1 MIILER
7 VKMKDNKPKHKVFCV
22 APFVHMWYR
31 NSGSYYILKPCCE
44 VLDKDV
50 YYIDK
55 SKEHKDNIIA
65 DYWNSDYIKD
75 MRKSMLENK
84 PHKFCEE
91 CFKIEKEIGWRHRD
105 AYTGYLNDPTVQFNI
120 ETGNEFNQPI
130 TLDYRPSNL
139 CNLKCRM
146 CGPGSSSEWAK
157 EIDRFKKSHYENL
170 DKMSDNTEVFMMA
183 TDNSYMFD
191 KESNPDD
198 QYKNLPLDKI
208 RRANFLGGE
217 PLLNQEVYD
226 VMSHWIDIGKN
237 DVRISI
243 TTNGTSFTNKW
254 MELFS
259 KFKKINLV
267 ISLDGVEDVFEYV
280 RTNAN
285 WKKVIENCKK
295 VEQLETVNITFSY
308 CIQMYN
314 AFDLTNILNF
324 VKHWNISNDIIFER
338 VHQNFLCT
346 TLLTENDYNK
356 IISDLDMYKKLES
369 NSSKWVDEIINI
381 LKYDRTRI
389 ITEAERTYFKDYT
402 NRIDQA
408 RNTKLTDL
416 SPEFKKYLI

>member
-1 MIILER
+1 
-7 VKMKDNKPKHKVFCV
+7 
-22 APFVHMWYR
+22 
-31 NSGSYYILKPCCE
+31 
-44 VLDKDV
+44 
-50 YYIDK
+50 
-55 SKEHKDNIIA
+55 
-65 DYWNSDYIKD
+65 
-75 MRKSMLENK
+75 
-84 PHKFCEE
+84 
-91 CFKIEKEIGWRHRD
+91 
-105 AYTGYLNDPTVQFNI
+105 
-120 ETGNEFNQPI
+120 
-130 TLDYRPSNL
+130 
-139 CNLKCRM
+139 
-146 CGPGSSSEWAK
+146 
-157 EIDRFKKSHYENL
+157 
-170 DKMSDNTEVFMMA
+170 MSDNTEVFMMSD
-183 TDNSYMFD
+183 DNSYMFD

-259 KFKKINLV
+259 KFKKINLL
-267 ISLDGVEDVFEYV
+267 ISLDGVEDVFEYI

-295 VEQLETVNITFSY
+295 IEQLETVSISFSY

-324 VKHWNISNDIIFER
+324 IKHWNLSNDIIFER

-346 TLLTENDYNK
+346 TLLTEKDYNK
-356 IISDLDMYKKLES
+356 IISDLNIYKKLDC

-402 NRIDQA
+402 NSIDQA
-408 RNTKLTDL
+408 RNTKLTNL